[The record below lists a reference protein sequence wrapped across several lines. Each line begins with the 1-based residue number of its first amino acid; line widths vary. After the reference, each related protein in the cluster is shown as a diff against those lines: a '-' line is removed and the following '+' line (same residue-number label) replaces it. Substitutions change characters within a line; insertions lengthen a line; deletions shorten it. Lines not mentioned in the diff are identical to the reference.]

1 MPPKTQNL
9 FSTLKWHSTG
19 LQVHVVDIPETRDR
33 VQILLDPLRLPR
45 MVKPHARVTAES
57 G

>member
-1 MPPKTQNL
+1 
-9 FSTLKWHSTG
+9 

-45 MVKPHARVTAES
+45 MVKPHARVTTES